1 MLPCD
6 KAVYYLIPWNVM
18 AARTRGVEKCEF
30 LEAEE
35 RRPDRGNAARVP
47 EKPAG
52 RSASEN
58 ANKHENE
65 ENGKGI
71 TLEKNTVVFQMC
83 SLTLSSEKA
92 PSRPKATNENQP
104 GRGCYFSPRPKLQVQ
119 KPGRP
124 HGQAVPQP
132 ARPLSPSE
140 FKRRPEPS
148 PRRGDAARG
157 TPVCRPARGPRQ
169 LPTPRPRASG
179 VQHSPINVCR

>member
-6 KAVYYLIPWNVM
+6 KAVYYLIPRNVM

-35 RRPDRGNAARVP
+35 RRRPDRGNAARVP

-71 TLEKNTVVFQMC
+71 TLEKNTLSFSKCVRSRSQVKKLLQGQRQQMRTSQGEGVILVPALNSRSRSRAGRTARLC
-83 SLTLSSEKA
+83 
-92 PSRPKATNENQP
+92 PSRRGLCLPASLRGGRSPLHGVGTRREAQP
-104 GRGCYFSPRPKLQVQ
+104 SA
-119 KPGRP
+119 
-124 HGQAVPQP
+124 GQHVALANCQHPDLGLP
-132 ARPLSPSE
+132 ASSTHL
-140 FKRRPEPS
+140 
-148 PRRGDAARG
+148 
-157 TPVCRPARGPRQ
+157 
-169 LPTPRPRASG
+169 
-179 VQHSPINVCR
+179 